1 MKSTNLCWNIE
12 KIENYEL
19 AKADNFKNWVIHHKL
34 ETHDSS
40 GNLRKVE
47 LSVNELIAL
56 DMYFYRPENELI
68 FLTKS
73 KHRALHNTVDK
84 KGKPSHNKGKRM
96 ANEQKEKI
104 SKANKGRVIKDTSKM
119 NKANIGKHWYTNGI
133 IDKRAFECPE
143 GFKPGRIYKV
153 KELM

>member
-19 AKADNFKNWVIHHKL
+19 AKADNFKNWVIHHRL

-47 LSVNELIAL
+47 LTSNELIAL

-73 KHRALHNTVDK
+73 EHRALHNSVEK
-84 KGKPSHNKGKRM
+84 KGKPSHNKGKAM
-96 ANEQKEKI
+96 PLEQKCKI
-104 SKANKGRVIKDTSKM
+104 GNANRGR
-119 NKANIGKHWYTNGI
+119 HCFTNGVI
-133 IDKRAFECPE
+133 NVMTFECPE
-143 GFKPGRIYKV
+143 GFRPGRTYKRR
-153 KELM
+153 

>member
-19 AKADNFKNWVIHHKL
+19 AKADNFKNWVIHHRL

-47 LSVNELIAL
+47 LTSNELIAL

-73 KHRALHNTVDK
+73 EHRALHNSVEK
-84 KGKPSHNKGKRM
+84 KGKPSYNKGKKM
-96 ANEQKEKI
+96 PNDFGEKI
-104 SKANKGRVIKDTSKM
+104 SKAKKGKALKNTSKM
-119 NKANIGKHWYTNGI
+119 NKANIGKHWYTNGQTNV
-133 IDKRAFECPE
+133 RAFECPD
-143 GFKPGRIYKV
+143 GFKLGRTYKRR
-153 KELM
+153 